1 MLVRKIGFVSRT
13 YRHVNRYRQIL
24 GVMIKFGFGDFI
36 DRINMGRYFE
46 SGMQFVT
53 RSTTKRLDTLTRA
66 ERVRMAIEEL
76 GPTFVKLGQI
86 LSTRPDLLPADMIAE
101 LEKLQDDVVHVPFD
115 DIRSVVEEELETTL
129 EQLFERFDVEPVAA
143 ASIGQVHRARL
154 ASGDEVIVKVRRPGI
169 SSRVKVDLEILH
181 HLASLAE
188 EYVEEAQLFRP
199 VKIAEEF
206 ARTLENE
213 IDYTVEASYA
223 ERFANQFRDNEAIYV
238 PRIFREYTTSRILVM
253 EYVEGIKASK
263 LDRLDGE
270 GYDRKLIAERG
281 ADLLLAQ
288 IFDYGFFH
296 ADPHPGNIFIL
307 PDNVICYL
315 DFGMMGSVDRRSR
328 DELADMVFAI
338 VQGDER
344 KVTDALL
351 AIVETEEDPDR
362 RLLESDMSHL
372 IELYAFKPL
381 KEIRIAQVLNKILNL
396 ISRHRLRLPFDK
408 YLMIKALATTEGVGF
423 MLDPDFD
430 MTARAAPFIRRLK
443 LQRFMPGRIVEEL
456 MDTGGDAVK
465 LFREL
470 PRETHDILRQIK
482 QGKIRATFDHRGL
495 EPLIQSMEHSA
506 NRLAVG
512 LVAGSL
518 VIGSSVMIGLEAG
531 PFLFGISAV
540 GLAGIL
546 LAGLLGV
553 YLFFR

>member
-1 MLVRKIGFVSRT
+1 MLIRKIGFVSRT

-36 DRINMGRYFE
+36 DRINVGRYFE

-53 RSTTKRLDTLTRA
+53 RSTAKRLDTLTRA

-86 LSTRPDLLPADMIAE
+86 LSTRPDLLPADMIVE
-101 LEKLQDDVVHVPFD
+101 LEKLQDDVVQVPFE
-115 DIRSVVEEELETTL
+115 DIRSAVEEELGITL

-169 SSRVKVDLEILH
+169 SSRVEVDLEILH

-188 EYVEEAQLFRP
+188 EHVEEAQLFRP

-223 ERFANQFRDNEAIYV
+223 ERFANQFQDNEAIYV

-270 GYDRKLIAERG
+270 GYDRKIIAERG

-351 AIVETEEDPDR
+351 AVVETEEDPDR

-408 YLMIKALATTEGVGF
+408 YLMIKALATTEGVGY

-518 VIGSSVMIGLEAG
+518 VIGSSVMIGLEAR